1 MSYTETTYS
10 SWFERIK
17 KALAGIIIGFVLLVG
32 SIWLLIWNE
41 GRAINTYRA
50 LEEGAAQV
58 VSIDALTHDPAF
70 DGKLVHISAPVSVE
84 GRAQDDMFGV
94 SAENAVAISRSV
106 EMYQWV
112 EKSDSKTEKKVGGG
126 EETTTTYTY
135 GKEWRSEPVRSSEFK
150 HPEGHDNPGS
160 MPASET
166 FTVRGTHVGAFEVPA
181 QMVADVGQRAG
192 LAITDND
199 VSAVAAAL
207 GGDRSVKRDGEGVY
221 VGDRPSAPAIGD
233 LKLSFDRVDAKEAS
247 FVGKQQGS
255 SLTAYTS
262 GNGREIFL
270 SAGGR
275 VDAAS
280 MFKSAESENN
290 VIAWLLRVAG
300 LVLMFI
306 GFVCIFAIF
315 GVIGDVIPFV
325 GSIVSFGTSLLAFV
339 LTLVFGSLA
348 IAFGWLAYRPL
359 LAAGI
364 IAVALV
370 VAVVVFR
377 RRSAVAKPA

>member
-1 MSYTETTYS
+1 
-10 SWFERIK
+10 
-17 KALAGIIIGFVLLVG
+17 
-32 SIWLLIWNE
+32 
-41 GRAINTYRA
+41 
-50 LEEGAAQV
+50 
-58 VSIDALTHDPAF
+58 
-70 DGKLVHISAPVSVE
+70 
-84 GRAQDDMFGV
+84 MFGV

-112 EKSDSKTEKKVGGG
+112 EKRDSKTEKKVGGG

-150 HPEGHDNPGS
+150 HPEGHDNPDS

-166 FTVRGTHVGAFEVPA
+166 FMVAGTHVGAFEVPA

-207 GGDRSVKRDGEGVY
+207 GGDRPVKRSGEGAY
-221 VGDRPSAPAIGD
+221 VGERPSDPSIGD

-270 SAGGR
+270 NAGGR

-280 MFKSAESENN
+280 MFKSAESDNN

-306 GFVCIFAIF
+306 GFVCIFTIF
-315 GVIGDVIPFV
+315 GIIGDVIPFI
-325 GSIVSFGTSLLAFV
+325 GSIVSFGTSLLAFI
-339 LTLVFGSLA
+339 LTLVLGSLA

-364 IAVALV
+364 IVVALV
-370 VAVVVFR
+370 VAVVVIR
-377 RRSAVAKPA
+377 RRSAVAKPV